1 MGDDGSLV
9 GRILGGRY
17 RIIREVGTGG
27 MGWVFEAEQ
36 LGLSRTVALKVLRNA
51 DPRSLGRL
59 RQEALTAGALRS
71 PHVVAVF
78 DFCAEPDEPP
88 FLVMELLEGESLSS
102 LLKRLRKLPPALA
115 ARIASQV
122 LAGLDAAHQAGLV
135 HRDVKPSNI
144 WITRSLA
151 DDVVKLLDFGIVKSM
166 QDDDAKGFA
175 TTVGSVLGTPS
186 YVSPEQLR
194 GLPVDARTD
203 VHSLGVV
210 LHEMLT
216 GRKPWITETVALFR
230 EILERVP
237 PHLSFLAP
245 EVPTALGDIVARA
258 LEKDP
263 AARFQNAAEMLA
275 ALAPFAQGAGRSIPP
290 APSPTQAMTAVMGPA
305 TQRVSHV
312 PTTAPL
318 ELPIVLPAPPRTPS
332 FQPPP
337 MSPRTPPPSGQVG
350 RTLVSMPSHPPPRS
364 SKPAMPSMT
373 SVPPTVTIP
382 PGPPSNG
389 RPARKSVVPF
399 ALGASLALAIVGVL
413 GAVVHWFNARN
424 ATTAPDAAASI
435 TTVTGAVRTAPDAAP
450 GSR

>member
-1 MGDDGSLV
+1 MV
-9 GRILGGRY
+9 GRILGSRY
-17 RIIREVGTGG
+17 RVVREIGTGG

-51 DPRSLGRL
+51 DARSLGRL

-102 LLKRLRKLPPALA
+102 LLKRTRKLPPALA
-115 ARIASQV
+115 ARIASHV
-122 LAGLDAAHQAGLV
+122 LAGLDAAHQAGIV

-194 GLPVDARTD
+194 GMPVDARTD
-203 VHSLGVV
+203 LHALGVV

-216 GRKPWITETVALFR
+216 GRKPWVTETVALFK
-230 EILERVP
+230 EILDRVP

-245 EVPTALGDIVARA
+245 EVPTGLGDIVARA

-275 ALAPFAQGAGRSIPP
+275 ALAPYAQGAGRSIPP
-290 APSPTQAMTAVMGPA
+290 PAPTRGMTAVMGPA
-305 TQRVSHV
+305 TQRVSNV

-318 ELPIVLPAPPRTPS
+318 EPPIVLPPPPRTPS

-337 MSPRTPPPSGQVG
+337 IASMTPAPAAVVPPSSPSGQVG
-350 RTLVSMPSHPPPRS
+350 RTLVSMPSYPPPRS
-364 SKPAMPSMT
+364 SKPQVVS
-373 SVPPTVTIP
+373 IP
-382 PGPPSNG
+382 AAPPSTS
-389 RPARKSVVPF
+389 RPARRSFAPF

-413 GAVVHWFNARN
+413 GAVVHWLNARN
-424 ATTAPDAAASI
+424 ATTAPDAAAAI

-450 GSR
+450 RSR